1 MGSFGEDLKDLWRN
15 TVRKSLQGFH
25 QFRDGRRG
33 FTGKIPT
40 NPFIARFVDTLNIQA
55 LERISFP
62 NRLFVFL
69 ITAFVADSNGYQIFA
84 AVFIADKKK
93 IKSDWALVR
102 VLWQDAS
109 GDDKHLA
116 GRCPS
121 HLVRWKRAADSKW
134 ISQQTRAEMFPV
146 DVRISSFQKSFPK
159 TFSTIFIKTTSTES
173 AGGCFF
179 IARPIALVS

>member
-1 MGSFGEDLKDLWRN
+1 MHWISRPVEESKLK
-15 TVRKSLQGFH
+15 
-25 QFRDGRRG
+25 
-33 FTGKIPT
+33 
-40 NPFIARFVDTLNIQA
+40 
-55 LERISFP
+55 RISFP

-93 IKSDWALVR
+93 IKNDWAVVR

-121 HLVRWKRAADSKW
+121 HLLRWKGAADSKW
-134 ISQQTRAEMFPV
+134 ISQQTRAEMSPV
-146 DVRISSFQKSFPK
+146 DVKISSFQKAFQKPFP
-159 TFSTIFIKTTSTES
+159 TIFIKTISTES
-173 AGGCFF
+173 ADGCLFK
-179 IARPIALVS
+179 ARPIALVS